1 MIITEQFYYIKIHQ
15 KDRNSWSK
23 INNDP
28 TEASWLREKRW
39 KRDRRDRGRGRG
51 EGEVGQDT
59 KIPLPTPPPSLS
71 RLSRAFRILPFLD
84 NYPTVQPVLNLW
96 ARLSRKAPTE
106 WMPGHGEIIFYTQ
119 QKRPPA
125 RPPPPPTPPPQSS
138 PLAPRCRAIVIAETL
153 PSTYTELAV
162 LLSSF
167 LPSFFYSF
175 SLSLSLVSFVST
187 AK

>member
-1 MIITEQFYYIKIHQ
+1 M
-15 KDRNSWSK
+15 
-23 INNDP
+23 
-28 TEASWLREKRW
+28 L
-39 KRDRRDRGRGRG
+39 
-51 EGEVGQDT
+51 EGKLV

-153 PSTYTELAV
+153 PSTYTELAI

-167 LPSFFYSF
+167 LPSFFFIPF
-175 SLSLSLVSFVST
+175 SLSLFLASFVSNNYT
-187 AK
+187 PRLDNLVHGLIFAFRVTILKTRISLSNVY